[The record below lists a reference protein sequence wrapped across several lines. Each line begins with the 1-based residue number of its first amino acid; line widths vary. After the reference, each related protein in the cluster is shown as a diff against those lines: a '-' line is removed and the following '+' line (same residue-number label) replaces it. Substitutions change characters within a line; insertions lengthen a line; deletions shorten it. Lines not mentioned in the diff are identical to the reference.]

1 MNLDNATPPV
11 VLEMML
17 QEVRDV
23 WHQTL
28 ENLGPDTDPRNFF
41 ADAARRLE
49 AIATD
54 GASEALP
61 DGPPSGPNV
70 VLKSEQVS
78 ADVTMHTY
86 YELTDEQAEQ
96 FAKLPDKWMKDE
108 FLSDVA
114 ESHFDTEV
122 GSIQETL
129 DLEFTFPV

>member
-54 GASEALP
+54 GASGGLP